1 MSRILAVI
9 LFVTLTLEGTT
20 LLNAQN
26 EDWPRRVLLT
36 NDDGIA
42 AEGLLALVRAF
53 APVAETYVVAPL
65 ENRSASTN
73 YISAIARRGLE
84 VETRALY
91 DGVSAYGVDGYPADA
106 VVFALRGLLADDPP
120 DLVVSG
126 VNDGPNLSDDWNLS
140 GTVGAAQIAAF
151 FGVPAI
157 AVSGYSTEQ
166 PETLDALAR
175 WIVQLARSRLVRDL
189 EPSQYLAVSA
199 PRVPL
204 DQIEGA
210 VVVRRAPRPWRI
222 ELQRS
227 DSTPASAGRQT
238 WSLTFLNQEAPAPA
252 ATDVHAY
259 RQNLIAIVPMR
270 VDEHDYE
277 LLADLLGS
285 AAELPAWPPGDGRR

>member
-1 MSRILAVI
+1 MTRILAVI

-20 LLNAQN
+20 PLNAQT

-53 APVAETYVVAPL
+53 APVVETHVVAPL

-73 YISAIARRGLE
+73 YISAIARRGLD
-84 VETRALY
+84 VETHALY

-166 PETLDALAR
+166 PETLEALAR
-175 WIVQLARSRLVRDL
+175 WIVELARSPLVRDL
-189 EPSQYLAVSA
+189 EPGQYLAVSA
-199 PRVPL
+199 PRVPIE
-204 DQIEGA
+204 QIEGV

-227 DSTPASAGRQT
+227 DSTAASADRQT
-238 WSLTFLNQEAPAPA
+238 WSLTFHNQEVPAPA

-285 AAELPAWPPGDGRR
+285 GAELPAWPPGDGRR

>member
-1 MSRILAVI
+1 MSRIPALI
-9 LFVTLTLEGTT
+9 LFVTLILEGGSP
-20 LLNAQN
+20 LNAQT
-26 EDWPRRVLLT
+26 EDWPRKVLLT
-36 NDDGIA
+36 NDDGIE
-42 AEGLLALVRAF
+42 AEGLLALARAF
-53 APVAETYVVAPL
+53 APVAETHVVAPL

-84 VETRALY
+84 VETRSLY

-157 AVSGYSTEQ
+157 AVSGYSSEQ

-175 WIVQLARSRLVRDL
+175 WVVELARSSLVRDL
-189 EPSQYLAVSA
+189 EPGQYLAVSA
-199 PRVPL
+199 PRVAV
-204 DQIEGA
+204 DEIEG
-210 VVVRRAPRPWRI
+210 VVIVRRAPRPWRI
-222 ELQRS
+222 ELERS
-227 DSTPASAGRQT
+227 DDTPANTDREI
-238 WSLTFLNQEAPAPA
+238 WSLSFRSQEISAPA

-277 LLADLLGS
+277 LLAELLGS
-285 AAELPAWPPGDGRR
+285 GVDLPAWPPGDGRR

>member
-1 MSRILAVI
+1 MSRIPALI
-9 LFVTLTLEGTT
+9 LFVTLTLVGATP
-20 LLNAQN
+20 LNAQT

-36 NDDGIA
+36 NDDGIE
-42 AEGLLALVRAF
+42 AEGLLALARAF
-53 APVAETYVVAPL
+53 APVAETHVVAPL

-84 VETRALY
+84 VETRSLY

-106 VVFALRGLLADDPP
+106 VVFALRGFMADEPP
-120 DLVVSG
+120 DLVISG

-157 AVSGYSTEQ
+157 AVSGYSPEQ
-166 PETLDALAR
+166 PETLEALAR
-175 WIVQLARSRLVRDL
+175 WVVELARSRLVRDL
-189 EPSQYLAVSA
+189 EPGQYLAVSA
-199 PRVPL
+199 PRVPV
-204 DQIEGA
+204 DEIEGV

-222 ELQRS
+222 ELERS
-227 DSTPASAGRQT
+227 QEVPAKSDRET
-238 WSLTFLNQEAPAPA
+238 WSLRFRNQEAPAPA

-259 RQNLIAIVPMR
+259 RQNFIAIVPMR

-277 LLADLLGS
+277 LLAELLGS
-285 AAELPAWPPGDGRR
+285 GADLPAWPPRDGRP